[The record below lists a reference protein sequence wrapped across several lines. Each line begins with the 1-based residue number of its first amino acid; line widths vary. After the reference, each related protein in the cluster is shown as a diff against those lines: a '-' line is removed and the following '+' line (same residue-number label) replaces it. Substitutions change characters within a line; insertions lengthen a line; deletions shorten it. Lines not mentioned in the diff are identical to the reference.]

1 MSKQIAKSPESI
13 AYLQELQKYGWED
26 PHLCLAPTDNELL
39 CTLKNA
45 RDRIVAD
52 LELINAVIEQAA
64 QVAERREAEVQP

>member
-39 CTLKNA
+39 CTLKSA

-52 LELINAVIEQAA
+52 LDVIEQAA
-64 QVAERREAEVQP
+64 LAERRDEAWRVQV